1 MCEIF
6 NNERL
11 LEKSESGEWTKKK
24 RRDNPISLV
33 DYNGKHCV
41 ASQEWSWIDEKNV
54 ERVRVH
60 QYITAHGEIGASG
73 KPDPKRIFLDDK
85 TMYRLTRTSEQ
96 EACHKCGRVGHDW
109 PNRPETELP

>member
-11 LEKSESGEWTKKK
+11 LERSESGEWRKKK
-24 RRDNPISLV
+24 RRDNSISFT

-41 ASQEWSWIDEKNV
+41 ATQEWSWIDGGDV

-60 QYITAHGEIGASG
+60 QYITEDDAIGASG
-73 KPDPKRIFLDDK
+73 KPDPKRIFLDDI
-85 TMYRLTRTSEQ
+85 TMYRLTRPSEQ
-96 EACHKCGRVGHDW
+96 ESCQKCGRIGHGW
-109 PNRPETELP
+109 PDRPKTELP